1 MAEYGSELLM
11 AHQVAAKR
19 GGKTS
24 FYCQLPILCNWP
36 RNSSASSLSDYSLS
50 P

>member
-24 FYCQLPILCNWP
+24 FLRLLP
-36 RNSSASSLSDYSLS
+36 ASYLV
-50 P
+50 